1 MAYLPE
7 ISKRRSM
14 EMLNLMEN
22 RLNVLKASGRRASAK
37 ANEETPLE
45 RKSAL
50 RIQQLELRC
59 LTVVDL
65 VYMYQNSVLMEKL
78 NFMFCKP
85 ADITHYVTLILVLKS
100 YLGCSSSHQNF

>member
-37 ANEETPLE
+37 VNEETPLE

-50 RIQQLELRC
+50 RVQQLELRC

-65 VYMYQNSVLMEKL
+65 VYMYQNSVLLEKL
-78 NFMFCKP
+78 NFVFCKP
-85 ADITHYVTLILVLKS
+85 ADIAHYVTPILVLKS
-100 YLGCSSSHQNF
+100 YLGCNSSHQNF

>member
-85 ADITHYVTLILVLKS
+85 ANIAHYVTLILVLKS

>member
-37 ANEETPLE
+37 VNEETPLE

-50 RIQQLELRC
+50 RVQQLELRC
-59 LTVVDL
+59 LTVVDFG
-65 VYMYQNSVLMEKL
+65 VHVSKQCFNGEVKFCVL
-78 NFMFCKP
+78 
-85 ADITHYVTLILVLKS
+85 
-100 YLGCSSSHQNF
+100 